1 MAGVITG
8 KHVLWDVSLTVNG
21 VDLSDH
27 VETVTFEGNTEG
39 FAIREYGNDQQYDR
53 PGMLVMSNPVATFY
67 QDYAAGKVYATI
79 YAAWIAMTVF
89 NIVGKASSG
98 ATSATN
104 PAWTI
109 PAYVAKT
116 PLMVGKRGDRHMAPV
131 TFGVGGILSV
141 ATA

>member
-1 MAGVITG
+1 MAGTVTG
-8 KHVLWDVSLTVNG
+8 KHVLWDVSLVVNS
-21 VDLSDH
+21 VSLSDH
-27 VETVTFEGNTEG
+27 VESLTLEGGTEG
-39 FAIREYGNDQQYDR
+39 FAIREYGESQVYDR
-53 PGMLVMSNPVATFY
+53 IGMLVLSNVVATFY

-79 YAAWIAMTVF
+79 YAAWLAQTVF

-116 PLMVGKRGDRHMAPV
+116 PFMAGKRGDRHMAPV

-141 ATA
+141 ATS